1 MSRANLPK
9 CNFLNHDIST
19 SILIILSSQK
29 KQKNTLANKYFINY
43 QIIIRKEYYK
53 IQSDC
58 QSLITSSSRRIIII
72 KLNEWNYNRSSS
84 QRCIGRLKRHRI
96 SIPTFPKKE
105 LLLLRTQYNVKQRV
119 NNSPCN
125 QSYPN
130 QTEVNRTLLPSPIHA
145 DNASPPPP
153 RNFPFRVEP
162 NSRIP
167 NFNRRISQRVSS
179 KDERAP
185 ASSRSWSSRI
195 DPGNKRRRMHTP
207 NRAELEFVRGAC
219 KSLPSSPPFP
229 VY

>member
-130 QTEVNRTLLPSPIHA
+130 QTEHFSLHPFTLTTLRHPLRAIFPSGSSPTPESPTLIVEFLSACHRKTNERRLPPEVG
-145 DNASPPPP
+145 PPGSILEINVGGCT
-153 RNFPFRVEP
+153 RLTE
-162 NSRIP
+162 
-167 NFNRRISQRVSS
+167 
-179 KDERAP
+179 
-185 ASSRSWSSRI
+185 RSWNLS
-195 DPGNKRRRMHTP
+195 
-207 NRAELEFVRGAC
+207 GARVNH
-219 KSLPSSPPFP
+219 SLLLPPFP